1 MKKIN
6 NILKKIFIIITSLIL
21 MYVTLGKYIIVSA
34 ESDEAEVENYNL
46 SQDTVPDGYVGIY
59 TAEDFQQLKNSNGSS
74 KYILMKDIDFENEKF
89 EIIPNYSG
97 ILDGNYHKISNIN
110 IESSDQYVGIFG
122 ILRGR
127 VQNLIIENIK
137 AKSSYKGGITYVG
150 GLAGW
155 ANPQKDIENIHI
167 IGNNIIQDSNNS
179 TNSSI
184 GGMFGW
190 LSGTINNCST
200 TGQVITEAL
209 GDRVVGGLIGV
220 ADGTIIE
227 NCSSNAVVINN
238 SDEDKMCKLG
248 GLIGDYSGPSMAKSV
263 LIGDCNTN
271 GKVINNSIKLSYSNL
286 VLGGVIGQYLQ
297 GNNRY
302 NVNNLYSESVIR
314 SKSSGEIGGLIGFSA
329 GNVDNCYTNVMI
341 EIDSIG
347 IGSLAAVGGL
357 IGVCSD
363 IRGSE
368 PVIQNSYS
376 SGNLIIKKEISTI
389 YLGGLIGQSTVTN
402 PSLNQ
407 GKMKTILKNSFSSIN
422 IDIIEHGSSSSYI
435 GGIIGNGFSIQ
446 ISNTYAFGKINTENL
461 SSTASLV
468 GIIGLKSNNYVYISR
483 SYWCTETTGLSTS
496 GINNSTVLGKT
507 VDEMLDKDTFIGFDF
522 NSIWTIDESGKS
534 FPYLVNVKKP
544 IQVLKENINYDG
556 FTGEGTEENPILIE
570 NAEQLSKINLL
581 TGKEYLKLTTDIDA
595 TNIENFNYTSR
606 IFSGTLNGDNHKISN
621 LTVKPDD
628 NYVGIFGQNYG
639 IVQDLKIE
647 NLKIDMEAN
656 NNISYIGGIAG
667 YNKGVIK
674 NVQINGSINNSGNA
688 TVLYMGQ
695 IAGYNIEKLENTAT
709 NGTLTNSGEAEHLY
723 FGQVAGCNDN
733 TITRA
738 NSEGTIKNT
747 GNVTTAY
754 VGGIIGL
761 NNEWISTSSNKGTI
775 IANSIKNIYEGGIV
789 GKSRGKVVNSYSKGN
804 VNIEGTTAVVG
815 GIIGENSGNVT
826 NTYSIDNIQKIVN
839 NEISGGIVGNNSG
852 ELVSSYY
859 YIENVSN
866 EEGKGIRQTLDELK
880 NIITYDNWDFDEI
893 WSIEENVSLP
903 TFKSTYYHYYDDA
916 YWEWHTRFTKDD
928 QSYNGE
934 HIIVDSEAFKFYGYG
949 ITSYKDF
956 LYKEY
961 EYASEKKFSFILDET
976 KANYHTLDG
985 AGFILNASR
994 SNNELSGYILLFQET
1009 KICLYRLDNV
1019 NLEEFETTADRTV
1032 ESYAGK
1038 PIASVDK
1045 TSATI
1050 HNLVM
1055 KASPTNITVNDN
1067 GAEILNVN
1075 LDYSKHV
1082 GEDFGLISSY
1092 TEHNC
1097 PILSEIWFIRTELE
1111 INNYSFP
1118 VIKSDMNGKVLKGA
1132 KFEVKNEEG
1141 KIVREGITNSNGVF
1155 SLTKLK
1161 EGKYT
1166 IQEVKAPNGYVLNSE
1181 VYKFSVSNEGVI
1193 TFEDTDDD
1201 KVKIFDEE
1209 GNAKIIFYNKIV
1221 TSVAG
1226 ATKIKKYK
1234 TGTTIPVAG
1243 AIIGIYDKDRNAV
1256 LDSAGNPIQI
1266 TTDEKGEIGIPSLEY
1281 GEYKYKEIKAPEGYV
1296 LNDTMYS
1303 FVVNGDGSITFK
1315 AGSDGVNGVNGIIY
1329 NSKVM
1334 SGVGATKIRKYITG
1348 TTTPVEGAII
1358 GIYDKEGNAVLDSEG
1373 NPIQLTTNAKGEI
1386 EIPSLEYG
1394 EYQYKEIKAPEGYV
1408 LNDTM
1413 YSFVVNGDG
1422 SITFKAGP
1430 DGVNGVNGIIYN
1442 SKVMSVA
1449 GATKIRKYITGTTIP
1464 VEGAIIGIYDK
1475 EGNAVLDSEGN
1486 PIQLTTNAKG
1496 EIGIPSLEYGE
1507 YQYKEIN
1514 APEGYVLNDTM
1525 YSFVVNGDGSI
1536 TFKAGPDGVNGVDGI
1551 IYNDKKKTE
1560 VIKGHVIIQKYE
1572 TGTTTPVAGAKI
1584 GLYDS
1589 EGNELKDSEGN
1600 PIQLITNE
1608 KGQIE
1613 FRIEP
1618 GTYQYKEIKAP
1629 EGYVLNDTMYSF
1641 VVNGDGSITFKAGPD
1656 GVNGVDGIIY
1666 NDKKKTEVIKG
1677 HVIIQ
1682 KYETGTTT
1690 PVAGAKIGL
1699 YDTEGKEL
1707 KDSEGNPIQL
1717 ITNEKGQIEFRIGPG
1732 TYKYK
1737 EIEAPEGY
1745 VLNGTMYSFTVNED
1759 GSVTFENGQNGE
1771 NGLQG
1776 IIYNDKKETEVPP
1789 DKDDNEIKDNNEI
1802 IDNQVKN
1809 NETII
1814 SKPSNNV
1821 SANIKEGSFPHTG
1834 RYTMFFAIGIITL
1847 ISCYFGIEYIRKF
1860 K

>member
-21 MYVTLGKYIIVSA
+21 MYVTLGKYIIVFA
-34 ESDEAEVENYNL
+34 ESGEAEVENYNL

-184 GGMFGW
+184 GGMFGR

-227 NCSSNAVVINN
+227 KCSSNAVVINN

-248 GLIGDYSGPSMAKSV
+248 GLIGAYNGENVVNNSGKGTM
-263 LIGDCNTN
+263 IENCNSN
-271 GKVINNSIKLSYSNL
+271 GRVINNSRFLSRDNTYI
-286 VLGGVIGQYLQ
+286 GGLIGYYVQ

-302 NVNNLYSESVIR
+302 SISNLYSEAIVR
-314 SKSSGEIGGLIGFSA
+314 SKSPGNIGGLIGGSI
-329 GNVDNCYTNVMI
+329 GNVNNSYTNTLI
-341 EIDSIG
+341 EVDAINDEVSI
-347 IGSLAAVGGL
+347 GGL
-357 IGVCSD
+357 IGLCID
-363 IRGSE
+363 NRGSE
-368 PVIQNSYS
+368 PTIQNSYS
-376 SGNLIIKKEISTI
+376 NGNIIVRTVNMPL
-389 YLGGLIGQSTVTN
+389 YLGGLIGQSTVMN

-407 GKMKTILKNSFSSIN
+407 ARMKTILKNSFSAIN
-422 IDIIEHGSSSSYI
+422 MNVDIQGVSDSYI
-435 GGIIGNGFSIQ
+435 GGIIGKGFSIQ
-446 ISNTYAFGKINTENL
+446 INNTYAFGRINTENL
-461 SSTASLV
+461 SEAGSAG
-468 GIIGLKSNNYVYISR
+468 GIIGLIANNYVYISGT
-483 SYWCTETTGLSTS
+483 YWCTETMGLSSS
-496 GINNSTVLGKT
+496 GINNSTGLDKT
-507 VDEMLDKDTFIGFDF
+507 VDEMVDKDTFGGFNF
-522 NSIWTIDESGKS
+522 NSIWTIDENGKS
-534 FPYLVNVKKP
+534 FPYLASVKKP

-556 FTGEGTEENPILIE
+556 FTGEGTEENPIRIE

-621 LTVKPDD
+621 LTVKSDD

-674 NVQINGSINNSGNA
+674 NVQINGSINNSGDA

-695 IAGYNIEKLENTAT
+695 IAGYNIEKLENTST
-709 NGTLTNSGEAEHLY
+709 NGTLTNLGDAEHLY

-775 IANSIKNIYEGGIV
+775 IANSIKNIYEGGIA
-789 GKSRGKVVNSYSKGN
+789 GKSRGKVINSYSKGK
-804 VNIEGTTAVVG
+804 VNIEGTTAVIG

-826 NTYSIDNIQKIVN
+826 NTYSIDNIQKNVN

-866 EEGKGIRQTLDELK
+866 EEGKGIHQTLDELK

-893 WSIEENVSLP
+893 WSIEENVSTP
-903 TFKSTYYHYYDDA
+903 IFKDTYYHYYDDA

-928 QSYNGE
+928 FAYNGE

-949 ITSYKDF
+949 TTSYKDF

-961 EYASEKKFSFILDET
+961 EYAGEKKFSFILDET
-976 KANYHTLDG
+976 KASYHTLDG

-1032 ESYAGK
+1032 ESYAGE

-1055 KASPTNITVNDN
+1055 KASPTNITVSDN
-1067 GAEILNVN
+1067 GTEILNVN

-1092 TEHNC
+1092 TEHGC

-1243 AIIGIYDKDRNAV
+1243 AIIGIYDKDGNAV

-1315 AGSDGVNGVNGIIY
+1315 DGPDGVNGVNGIIY

-1334 SGVGATKIRKYITG
+1334 SVAGATKIRKCITG
-1348 TTTPVEGAII
+1348 TTTPVGGAII
-1358 GIYDKEGNAVLDSEG
+1358 GIYDKEGNAILDSEG
-1373 NPIQLTTNAKGEI
+1373 NPIQLTTNTKGEI
-1386 EIPSLEYG
+1386 ELPSLEYG

-1422 SITFKAGP
+1422 SITFK
-1430 DGVNGVNGIIYN
+1430 D
-1442 SKVMSVA
+1442 
-1449 GATKIRKYITGTTIP
+1449 
-1464 VEGAIIGIYDK
+1464 
-1475 EGNAVLDSEGN
+1475 
-1486 PIQLTTNAKG
+1486 
-1496 EIGIPSLEYGE
+1496 
-1507 YQYKEIN
+1507 
-1514 APEGYVLNDTM
+1514 
-1525 YSFVVNGDGSI
+1525 
-1536 TFKAGPDGVNGVDGI
+1536 GPDGVNGVDGI

-1589 EGNELKDSEGN
+1589 EGNELKDSEG
-1600 PIQLITNE
+1600 
-1608 KGQIE
+1608 
-1613 FRIEP
+1613 
-1618 GTYQYKEIKAP
+1618 
-1629 EGYVLNDTMYSF
+1629 D
-1641 VVNGDGSITFKAGPD
+1641 
-1656 GVNGVDGIIY
+1656 
-1666 NDKKKTEVIKG
+1666 
-1677 HVIIQ
+1677 
-1682 KYETGTTT
+1682 
-1690 PVAGAKIGL
+1690 
-1699 YDTEGKEL
+1699 
-1707 KDSEGNPIQL
+1707 PIQL

-1759 GSVTFENGQNGE
+1759 GSVTFENGQDGE

>member
-21 MYVTLGKYIIVSA
+21 MYVTLGKYIIVFA
-34 ESDEAEVENYNL
+34 ESGEAEVENYNL

-59 TAEDFQQLKNSNGSS
+59 TVEDFKQLKNSNGSS

-534 FPYLVNVKKP
+534 FPYLVSVKKP
-544 IQVLKENINYDG
+544 SQVLKENINYEG
-556 FTGEGTEENPILIE
+556 FKGEGTEENPILIE

-866 EEGKGIRQTLDELK
+866 EEGKGIHQTLDELK

-893 WSIEENVSLP
+893 WSIEENVSTP

-1019 NLEEFETTADRTV
+1019 NLEEFEMTADRTV
-1032 ESYAGK
+1032 ESYAGE

-1141 KIVREGITNSNGVF
+1141 KIVREGITNPNGVF

-1181 VYKFSVSNEGVI
+1181 IYNFSVSNEGVI
-1193 TFEDTDDD
+1193 TFENTDDD
-1201 KVKIFDEE
+1201 KVKIFNEE

-1234 TGTTIPVAG
+1234 
-1243 AIIGIYDKDRNAV
+1243 
-1256 LDSAGNPIQI
+1256 
-1266 TTDEKGEIGIPSLEY
+1266 
-1281 GEYKYKEIKAPEGYV
+1281 
-1296 LNDTMYS
+1296 
-1303 FVVNGDGSITFK
+1303 
-1315 AGSDGVNGVNGIIY
+1315 
-1329 NSKVM
+1329 
-1334 SGVGATKIRKYITG
+1334 TG

-1386 EIPSLEYG
+1386 GIPALEYG
-1394 EYQYKEIKAPEGYV
+1394 EYQYKEVKAPEGYV

-1496 EIGIPSLEYGE
+1496 EIELPSLEYGE
-1507 YQYKEIN
+1507 
-1514 APEGYVLNDTM
+1514 
-1525 YSFVVNGDGSI
+1525 
-1536 TFKAGPDGVNGVDGI
+1536 
-1551 IYNDKKKTE
+1551 
-1560 VIKGHVIIQKYE
+1560 
-1572 TGTTTPVAGAKI
+1572 
-1584 GLYDS
+1584 
-1589 EGNELKDSEGN
+1589 
-1600 PIQLITNE
+1600 
-1608 KGQIE
+1608 
-1613 FRIEP
+1613 
-1618 GTYQYKEIKAP
+1618 YQYKEIKAP

-1656 GVNGVDGIIY
+1656 GVNGVNGIIYNSKVMSGVGATKIRKYKTGTTTPVEGAIKGIYEKEGNAVLDSEGNPIQLTTNAKGEIELPSLEYGEYQYKEIKAPEGYVLNDTMYSFVVNGDGSITFRAGPDGVNGVDGIIY
-1666 NDKKKTEVIKG
+1666 NDKKKTEVIIG

-1699 YDTEGKEL
+1699 YDLEGNEL

-1717 ITNEKGQIEFRIGPG
+1717 ITNEKGQIEFRIEPG

-1745 VLNGTMYSFTVNED
+1745 VLNGTMYSFIVNED
-1759 GSVTFENGQNGE
+1759 GSVTFENGQDGE

>member
-1243 AIIGIYDKDRNAV
+1243 AIIGIYDKDGNAV

-1334 SGVGATKIRKYITG
+1334 S
-1348 TTTPVEGAII
+1348 
-1358 GIYDKEGNAVLDSEG
+1358 
-1373 NPIQLTTNAKGEI
+1373 
-1386 EIPSLEYG
+1386 
-1394 EYQYKEIKAPEGYV
+1394 
-1408 LNDTM
+1408 
-1413 YSFVVNGDG
+1413 
-1422 SITFKAGP
+1422 
-1430 DGVNGVNGIIYN
+1430 
-1442 SKVMSVA
+1442 VA

-1486 PIQLTTNAKG
+1486 PIQLTTNEKG

-1514 APEGYVLNDTM
+1514 
-1525 YSFVVNGDGSI
+1525 
-1536 TFKAGPDGVNGVDGI
+1536 
-1551 IYNDKKKTE
+1551 
-1560 VIKGHVIIQKYE
+1560 
-1572 TGTTTPVAGAKI
+1572 
-1584 GLYDS
+1584 
-1589 EGNELKDSEGN
+1589 
-1600 PIQLITNE
+1600 
-1608 KGQIE
+1608 
-1613 FRIEP
+1613 
-1618 GTYQYKEIKAP
+1618 AP

>member
-1 MKKIN
+1 VKKIN

-34 ESDEAEVENYNL
+34 ESGEAEVENYNL

-97 ILDGNYHKISNIN
+97 LLDGNYHKISNIN

-122 ILRGR
+122 ILRGI

-184 GGMFGW
+184 GGMFGR

-815 GIIGENSGNVT
+815 GIIGENFGNVT

-1118 VIKSDMNGKVLKGA
+1118 VIKSDMNGKILKGA

-1234 TGTTIPVAG
+1234 TGTTIPVEG
-1243 AIIGIYDKDRNAV
+1243 AIIGIYDKEGNAV
-1256 LDSAGNPIQI
+1256 LDSEGNPIQL
-1266 TTDEKGEIGIPSLEY
+1266 TTNAKGEIELPSLEY
-1281 GEYKYKEIKAPEGYV
+1281 GEYQYKEIQAPEGYV

-1315 AGSDGVNGVNGIIY
+1315 AGSDGVNGIIY

-1334 SGVGATKIRKYITG
+1334 SVAGATKIRKYITG

-1386 EIPSLEYG
+1386 GIPALEYG
-1394 EYQYKEIKAPEGYV
+1394 EYQYKEVKAPEGYV

-1449 GATKIRKYITGTTIP
+1449 GATKIRKYITETTIP

-1475 EGNAVLDSEGN
+1475 EGNAILDSEGN
-1486 PIQLTTNAKG
+1486 PIQLTTNTKG
-1496 EIGIPSLEYGE
+1496 EIELPSLEYGE
-1507 YQYKEIN
+1507 YQYKEIK

-1536 TFKAGPDGVNGVDGI
+1536 TFKDGPDGVNGVDGI

-1584 GLYDS
+1584 GLYDT
-1589 EGNELKDSEGN
+1589 EGKELKDSEGN

-1666 NDKKKTEVIKG
+1666 NDKKKTEVIRG

-1699 YDTEGKEL
+1699 YDSEGNEL
-1707 KDSEGNPIQL
+1707 KDSEGNSIQL
-1717 ITNEKGQIEFRIGPG
+1717 ITNEKGQIEFRIEPG

-1745 VLNGTMYSFTVNED
+1745 VLNGTMYSFIVNED
-1759 GSVTFENGQNGE
+1759 GSVTFENGQDGG

-1776 IIYNDKKETEVPP
+1776 IIYNDKKAIEVPP

>member
-34 ESDEAEVENYNL
+34 ESGEAEVENYNL

-59 TAEDFQQLKNSNGSS
+59 TVEDFKQLNVAGPFD
-74 KYILMKDIDFENEKF
+74 KYILMRDIDFGNVKF
-89 EIIPNYSG
+89 GG
-97 ILDGNYHKISNIN
+97 IASFTGLLEGNYHKISNIN
-110 IESSDQYVGIFG
+110 IETSEEYVGIFG
-122 ILRGR
+122 RIGGG
-127 VQNLIIENIK
+127 VQNLVIENVNV
-137 AKSSYKGGITYVG
+137 KSNFNGTTYVG

-155 ANPQKDIENIHI
+155 ANPQKNIENIHI

-179 TNSSI
+179 TYSNV
-184 GGMFGW
+184 GGLFGYIF
-190 LSGTINNCST
+190 GGNVKGCST
-200 TGQVITEAL
+200 TGKIFTEAL
-209 GDRVVGGLIGV
+209 GDRMVGGLVGI
-220 ADGTIIE
+220 ATNIIIE
-227 NCSSNAVVINN
+227 NCSSNAEVVNNSDDDNTCQLGGLLGVYSGDNVVNNSGKGTMIENCNSNGRVINN
-238 SDEDKMCKLG
+238 SRFLSRDNTYIG
-248 GLIGDYSGPSMAKSV
+248 GLIGYYV
-263 LIGDCNTN
+263 
-271 GKVINNSIKLSYSNL
+271 
-286 VLGGVIGQYLQ
+286 Q

-302 NVNNLYSESVIR
+302 SISNLYSEAIVR
-314 SKSSGEIGGLIGFSA
+314 SKSPGNIGGLIGGSI
-329 GNVDNCYTNVMI
+329 GNVNNSYTNTLI
-341 EIDSIG
+341 EVDAINDEVSI
-347 IGSLAAVGGL
+347 GGL
-357 IGVCSD
+357 IGLCID
-363 IRGSE
+363 NRGSE
-368 PVIQNSYS
+368 PTIQNSYS
-376 SGNLIIKKEISTI
+376 NGNIIVRTVNRPL
-389 YLGGLIGQSTVTN
+389 YLGGLIGQSTVMN

-407 GKMKTILKNSFSSIN
+407 ARMKTILKNSFSAIN
-422 IDIIEHGSSSSYI
+422 MNVDIQGVSDSYI
-435 GGIIGNGFSIQ
+435 GGIIGKGFSIQ
-446 ISNTYAFGKINTENL
+446 INNTYAFGRINTENL
-461 SSTASLV
+461 SEAGSAG
-468 GIIGLKSNNYVYISR
+468 GIIGLIANNYVYISGT
-483 SYWCTETTGLSTS
+483 YWCTETMGLSSS
-496 GINNSTVLGKT
+496 GINNSTGLDKT
-507 VDEMLDKDTFIGFDF
+507 VDEMVDKDTFGGFNF
-522 NSIWTIDESGKS
+522 NSIWTIDENGKS
-534 FPYLVNVKKP
+534 FPYLASVKKP

-556 FTGEGTEENPILIE
+556 FTGEGTEENPIRIE

-621 LTVKPDD
+621 LTVKSDD

-674 NVQINGSINNSGNA
+674 NVQINGSINNSGDA

-695 IAGYNIEKLENTAT
+695 IAGYNIEKLENTST
-709 NGTLTNSGEAEHLY
+709 NGTLTNLGDAEHLY

-775 IANSIKNIYEGGIV
+775 IANSIKNIYEGGIA
-789 GKSRGKVVNSYSKGN
+789 GKSRGKVINSYSKGK
-804 VNIEGTTAVVG
+804 VNIEGTTAVIG

-826 NTYSIDNIQKIVN
+826 NTYSIDNIQKNVN

-866 EEGKGIRQTLDELK
+866 EEGKGIHQTLDELK

-893 WSIEENVSLP
+893 WSIEENVSTP
-903 TFKSTYYHYYDDA
+903 IFKDTYYHYYDDA

-928 QSYNGE
+928 FAYNGE

-949 ITSYKDF
+949 TTSYKDF

-961 EYASEKKFSFILDET
+961 EYAGEKKFSFILDET
-976 KANYHTLDG
+976 KASYHTLDG

-1032 ESYAGK
+1032 ESYAGE

-1055 KASPTNITVNDN
+1055 KASPTNITVSDN
-1067 GAEILNVN
+1067 GTEILNVN

-1092 TEHNC
+1092 TEHGC

-1243 AIIGIYDKDRNAV
+1243 AIIGIYDKDGNAV

-1281 GEYKYKEIKAPEGYV
+1281 GEYQYKEIKAPEGYI

-1303 FVVNGDGSITFK
+1303 FIVNGDGSITFR
-1315 AGSDGVNGVNGIIY
+1315 AGPDGVNGVNGIIY

-1386 EIPSLEYG
+1386 GIPALEYG
-1394 EYQYKEIKAPEGYV
+1394 EYQYKEIKAPDGYV

-1413 YSFVVNGDG
+1413 YSFTVNGDG
-1422 SITFKAGP
+1422 SITFK
-1430 DGVNGVNGIIYN
+1430 D
-1442 SKVMSVA
+1442 
-1449 GATKIRKYITGTTIP
+1449 
-1464 VEGAIIGIYDK
+1464 
-1475 EGNAVLDSEGN
+1475 
-1486 PIQLTTNAKG
+1486 
-1496 EIGIPSLEYGE
+1496 
-1507 YQYKEIN
+1507 
-1514 APEGYVLNDTM
+1514 
-1525 YSFVVNGDGSI
+1525 
-1536 TFKAGPDGVNGVDGI
+1536 GPDGVNGVDGI

-1572 TGTTTPVAGAKI
+1572 TGTTTPVGGAKI

-1618 GTYQYKEIKAP
+1618 GTYKYKEIEAP

-1641 VVNGDGSITFKAGPD
+1641 TVNEDGSITFKDGPD

-1666 NDKKKTEVIKG
+1666 NDKKVI
-1677 HVIIQ
+1677 
-1682 KYETGTTT
+1682 
-1690 PVAGAKIGL
+1690 
-1699 YDTEGKEL
+1699 
-1707 KDSEGNPIQL
+1707 
-1717 ITNEKGQIEFRIGPG
+1717 
-1732 TYKYK
+1732 
-1737 EIEAPEGY
+1737 
-1745 VLNGTMYSFTVNED
+1745 
-1759 GSVTFENGQNGE
+1759 
-1771 NGLQG
+1771 
-1776 IIYNDKKETEVPP
+1776 EVPP

-1834 RYTMFFAIGIITL
+1834 KYTMFFAIGIITL

>member
-1243 AIIGIYDKDRNAV
+1243 AIIGIYDKDGNAV

-1386 EIPSLEYG
+1386 GIPSLEYG
-1394 EYQYKEIKAPEGYV
+1394 EYQYKEINAPEGYV

-1422 SITFKAGP
+1422 SITFKDGP

-1496 EIGIPSLEYGE
+1496 EIELPSLEYGE

-1613 FRIEP
+1613 FRIE
-1618 GTYQYKEIKAP
+1618 
-1629 EGYVLNDTMYSF
+1629 
-1641 VVNGDGSITFKAGPD
+1641 
-1656 GVNGVDGIIY
+1656 
-1666 NDKKKTEVIKG
+1666 
-1677 HVIIQ
+1677 
-1682 KYETGTTT
+1682 
-1690 PVAGAKIGL
+1690 
-1699 YDTEGKEL
+1699 
-1707 KDSEGNPIQL
+1707 
-1717 ITNEKGQIEFRIGPG
+1717 PG